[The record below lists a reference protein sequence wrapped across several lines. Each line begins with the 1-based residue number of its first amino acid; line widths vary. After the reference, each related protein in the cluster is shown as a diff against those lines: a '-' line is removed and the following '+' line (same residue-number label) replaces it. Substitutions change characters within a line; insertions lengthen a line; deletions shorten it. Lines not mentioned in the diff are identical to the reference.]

1 MSSERSGPIAGVVL
15 AAGNSTRMGRNKLLL
30 ELDGEPVIRRAVG
43 RAIDAGLSPV
53 IVVLGFE
60 ADRVR
65 EALSGLTY
73 HEVINAEFEAGI
85 NSSVRLGIGAVPEP
99 AIAAVVMLPDM
110 PFVTTSMLETLMAR
124 YRASDAPLVISRY
137 GDVNAPPMLHGRMLF
152 PEFDGPDGEGCG
164 KHVVRRHR
172 DEAIVVEWNPAALT
186 DLDVPEDYERVKAEL
201 TV

>member
-43 RAIDAGLSPV
+43 RAMDAGLSPV

-73 HEVINAEFEAGI
+73 HEVVNTEFEAGI
-85 NSSVRLGIGAVPEP
+85 SSSVRLGIAAVPDR

-124 YRASDAPLVISRY
+124 YRESDAPLVISRY
-137 GDVNAPPMLHGRMLF
+137 GDVNAPPMLHGRVLF
-152 PEFDGPDGEGCG
+152 PGFDGPGGEGCG
-164 KHVVRRHR
+164 KHIVRRHL
-172 DEAIVVEWNPAALT
+172 DDAVVVDWSPEALT

-201 TV
+201 MV

>member
-60 ADRVR
+60 ADRIR
-65 EALSGLTY
+65 EVLSGLT
-73 HEVINAEFEAGI
+73 HQEVVNAEFETGI
-85 NSSVRLGIGAVPEP
+85 SSSVGLGIAAVPDE

-124 YRASDAPLVISRY
+124 YRESDAPLVISRY
-137 GDVNAPPMLHGRMLF
+137 GDVNAPPMLHGRLLF
-152 PEFDGPDGEGCG
+152 PEFDRADGQGCG

-172 DEAIVVEWNPAALT
+172 DDAVVVEWNPAALN

-201 TV
+201 TL

>member
-43 RAIDAGLSPV
+43 RAMDAGLSPV

-73 HEVINAEFEAGI
+73 HEVVNTEFEAGI
-85 NSSVRLGIGAVPEP
+85 SSSVRLGIAAVPDQ

-124 YRASDAPLVISRY
+124 YRESDAPLVISRY
-137 GDVNAPPMLHGRMLF
+137 GDVNAPPMLHGRVLF
-152 PEFDGPDGEGCG
+152 PGFDGPGGEGCG
-164 KHVVRRHR
+164 KHIVRRHL
-172 DEAIVVEWNPAALT
+172 DDAVVVDWSPEALT

-201 TV
+201 MV

>member
-43 RAIDAGLSPV
+43 RALDAGLSPI
-53 IVVLGFE
+53 IVVMGFE

-65 EALSGLTY
+65 GALSGLTH
-73 HEVINAEFEAGI
+73 HEVINTDFEAGI
-85 NSSVRLGIGAVPEP
+85 NSSVRLGIAAVPDQ

-124 YRASDAPLVISRY
+124 YRESEAPLVISRY
-137 GDVNAPPMLHGRMLF
+137 GDVNAPPMLHGRLLF
-152 PEFDGPDGEGCG
+152 PEFDRPDGEGCG

-172 DEAIVVEWNPAALT
+172 DDAVVVECDPAALA
-186 DLDVPEDYERVKAEL
+186 DLDVPEDYERVKVEL
-201 TV
+201 TA

>member
-15 AAGNSTRMGRNKLLL
+15 AAGNSTRMRRNKLLL

-85 NSSVRLGIGAVPEP
+85 NSSVRLGIGAVPDQ

-124 YRASDAPLVISRY
+124 YRESDAPLVISRY

-172 DEAIVVEWNPAALT
+172 GEAVVVEWKPAALT

>member
-85 NSSVRLGIGAVPEP
+85 NSSVRLGIGAVPDQ

-124 YRASDAPLVISRY
+124 YRESEAPLVMSRY

-172 DEAIVVEWNPAALT
+172 GEAVVVEWKPAALT
-186 DLDVPEDYERVKAEL
+186 DLDVPEDYERVKAEM

>member
-1 MSSERSGPIAGVVL
+1 MSTERSGPIAGVVL

-30 ELDGEPVIRRAVG
+30 ELNGEPVIRRAVG

-65 EALSGLTY
+65 EALSGLTH
-73 HEVINAEFEAGI
+73 HEVTNPEFEAGI
-85 NSSVRLGIGAVPEP
+85 NGSVRLGIGAVPQP

-124 YRASDAPLVISRY
+124 YRESEAPLVISRY

-172 DEAIVVEWNPAALT
+172 GEAIIVEWKPAVLT
-186 DLDVPEDYERVKAEL
+186 DLDVPEDYERVKADM

>member
-1 MSSERSGPIAGVVL
+1 MSSERNGPIAGVVQ

-65 EALSGLTY
+65 EVLSGLAY

-85 NSSVRLGIGAVPEP
+85 NSSVRLGIGAVPDQ

-110 PFVTTSMLETLMAR
+110 PFVTTSMLETLMVR
-124 YRASDAPLVISRY
+124 YRESDAPLVISRY
-137 GDVNAPPMLHGRMLF
+137 GDVNAPPMLHDRMLF

-172 DEAIVVEWNPAALT
+172 HESVVVEWKPAALT

>member
-1 MSSERSGPIAGVVL
+1 MSCERSGPIAGVVL

-73 HEVINAEFEAGI
+73 HEVINTEFEVGI
-85 NSSVRLGIGAVPEP
+85 NSSVRLGIGAVPDQ

-124 YRASDAPLVISRY
+124 YRESDAPLVISRY
-137 GDVNAPPMLHGRMLF
+137 GDVNAPPMLHGRLLF
-152 PEFDGPDGEGCG
+152 PEFDRADGQGCG

-172 DEAIVVEWNPAALT
+172 DDAVVVEWNPAALN

-201 TV
+201 TL

>member
-30 ELDGEPVIRRAVG
+30 ELDGEPLIRRAVG

-65 EALSGLTY
+65 EVLSGLA
-73 HEVINAEFEAGI
+73 HREVVNTEFEAGI
-85 NSSVRLGIGAVPEP
+85 NSSVQLGIAAVPDQ
-99 AIAAVVMLPDM
+99 AIGAVVMLPDM

-124 YRASDAPLVISRY
+124 YRESDAPLVISRY
-137 GDVNAPPMLHGRMLF
+137 GDVNAPPMLHGRVLF
-152 PEFDGPDGEGCG
+152 PEFEGPDGEGCG
-164 KHVVRRHR
+164 KHIVRRHR
-172 DEAIVVEWNPAALT
+172 HEAVVVEWVPAALT
-186 DLDVPEDYERVKAEL
+186 DLDVPEDYERANAEL
-201 TV
+201 TD

>member
-1 MSSERSGPIAGVVL
+1 MSAERSGPIAGIVL

-30 ELDGEPVIRRAVG
+30 ELDGKPVIRRAVG
-43 RAIDAGLSPV
+43 RAVDAGLSPV

-73 HEVINAEFEAGI
+73 HEVTNPKFEAGI
-85 NSSVRLGIGAVPEP
+85 NSSVRLGIGAVPDQ

-124 YRASDAPLVISRY
+124 YRKSDAPLVISRY
-137 GDVNAPPMLHGRMLF
+137 GDVNAPPMLHGRVLF
-152 PEFDGPDGEGCG
+152 PGFHGPDVEGCG
-164 KHVVRRHR
+164 KHIVRRHR
-172 DEAIVVEWNPAALT
+172 DEAVVVDWNPAALT
-186 DLDVPEDYERVKAEL
+186 DLDVPADYERVKAEL
-201 TV
+201 TI

>member
-73 HEVINAEFEAGI
+73 HEVINTEFEVGI
-85 NSSVRLGIGAVPEP
+85 NSSVRLGIGAVPDQ

-124 YRASDAPLVISRY
+124 YRESDAPLVISRY
-137 GDVNAPPMLHGRMLF
+137 GDVNAPPMLHGRLLF
-152 PEFDGPDGEGCG
+152 PEFDRADGQGCG

-172 DEAIVVEWNPAALT
+172 DDAVVVEWNPAALN

-201 TV
+201 TL

>member
-1 MSSERSGPIAGVVL
+1 MSSERNGPIAGVVL

-30 ELDGEPVIRRAVG
+30 ELDGQPVIRRAVG

-85 NSSVRLGIGAVPEP
+85 NSSVRLGIGAVPDQ

-124 YRASDAPLVISRY
+124 YRESEAPLVISRY
-137 GDVNAPPMLHGRMLF
+137 GDVNAPPMLHGRLLF
-152 PEFDGPDGEGCG
+152 PEFDRADGQGCG

-172 DEAIVVEWNPAALT
+172 DDAVVVEWNPAALN

-201 TV
+201 TL

>member
-30 ELDGEPVIRRAVG
+30 ELDGEPLIRRAVG

-65 EALSGLTY
+65 EALSGLTF

-85 NSSVRLGIGAVPEP
+85 NSSVRLGIGAVPDQ

-124 YRASDAPLVISRY
+124 YRESEAPLVISRY

-152 PEFDGPDGEGCG
+152 AEFDEPGGEGCG

-172 DEAIVVEWNPAALT
+172 DEALVVEWKPAALT
-186 DLDVPEDYERVKAEL
+186 DLDVPEDYERVKDEL